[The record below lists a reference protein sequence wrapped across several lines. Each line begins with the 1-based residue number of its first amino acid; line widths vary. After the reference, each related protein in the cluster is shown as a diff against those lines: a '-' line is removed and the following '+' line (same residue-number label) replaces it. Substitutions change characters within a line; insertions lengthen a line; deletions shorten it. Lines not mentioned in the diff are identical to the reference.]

1 MTDRT
6 ARRPDSETAPLAPI
20 AATLGLLL
28 LIGAAT
34 QLTRLPR
41 WADDYGVLV
50 YPAFVLCPAIA
61 GGLLWWGGG
70 IVVRL
75 LRTNR

>member
-20 AATLGLLL
+20 AVTLGLLL

-34 QLTRLPR
+34 RLTHLPR

-50 YPAFVLCPAIA
+50 YPAFVLCLTIA
-61 GGLLWWGGG
+61 GSLLWWGAG

-75 LRTNR
+75 IRTNR

>member
-6 ARRPDSETAPLAPI
+6 ARRADPDTAPLAPI
-20 AATLGLLL
+20 AAVFGLLL
-28 LIGAAT
+28 LVAAAT

-50 YPAFVLCPAIA
+50 YPAFVLCLTIS
-61 GGLLWWGGG
+61 GGLLWWGAG
-70 IVVRL
+70 VLVRL
-75 LRTNR
+75 IRTNR

>member
-6 ARRPDSETAPLAPI
+6 ARRPDSDTAPLAPI
-20 AATLGLLL
+20 AVTLGLLL

-34 QLTRLPR
+34 QFTRLPR

-50 YPAFVLCPAIA
+50 YPAFVLCLAIA
-61 GGLLWWGGG
+61 GGLLRWGGG
-70 IVVRL
+70 IVLRLVRA
-75 LRTNR
+75 NR